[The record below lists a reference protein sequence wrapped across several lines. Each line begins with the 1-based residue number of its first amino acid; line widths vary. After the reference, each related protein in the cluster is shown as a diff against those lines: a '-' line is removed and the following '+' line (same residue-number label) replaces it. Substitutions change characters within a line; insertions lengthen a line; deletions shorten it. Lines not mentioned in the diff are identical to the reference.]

1 MRTLNA
7 QMELRVS
14 SAQPLT
20 REKRCLVKHDTNANE
35 QRAGKTVLV
44 VDDSPMIRQKLISAF
59 RSAGFGTCR
68 EAENGK
74 QAIEV
79 ASQIRPDVIM
89 LDLSMPVMNGL
100 EAAPVLRQA
109 LPETPI
115 ILFTLFA
122 DTLSKADA
130 SKAGISMVLEKST
143 PLPTLLHKAQELM
156 CV

>member
-1 MRTLNA
+1 MKND
-7 QMELRVS
+7 S
-14 SAQPLT
+14 
-20 REKRCLVKHDTNANE
+20 NINE
-35 QRAGKTVLV
+35 QPEGKTVLV
-44 VDDSPMIRQKLISAF
+44 VDDSAMIRQKLVAAF
-59 RSAGFGTCR
+59 HSAGFETCR

-130 SKAGISMVLEKST
+130 SKAGISLVLEKST
-143 PLPTLLHKAQELM
+143 PLPTLVHKAQELM
-156 CV
+156 RV